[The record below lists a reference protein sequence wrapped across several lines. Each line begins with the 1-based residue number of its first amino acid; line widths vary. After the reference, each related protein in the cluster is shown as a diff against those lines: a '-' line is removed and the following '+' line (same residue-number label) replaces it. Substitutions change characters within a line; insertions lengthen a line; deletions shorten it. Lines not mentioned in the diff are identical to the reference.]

1 MKYIWV
7 DIFFLS
13 IYHVYFDN
21 NYNVNHDINN
31 DNDNNGVINNVFID
45 KLEVKCKTNIK
56 NVK

>member
-7 DIFFLS
+7 DIFFLL

-31 DNDNNGVINNVFID
+31 DNDNNGVINDVFID
-45 KLEVKCKTNIK
+45 KLEVKCKTNI
-56 NVK
+56 